1 MECCAPV
8 IGEILRLMYESTFS
22 RVANAIKF
30 KSNVK
35 ALNES
40 LERLTELKGNMSED
54 HETLLTK
61 DKPLRLKLMR
71 WQREAE
77 EVISKARLKLEER
90 VSCGMSL
97 RPRMSRKLVKIL
109 DEVKMLEKDGI
120 EFVDMLS
127 VESTPERVE
136 HVPGVSVVHQ
146 TMASNMLAKIRDG
159 LTSEKAQKIGVWGM
173 GGVGKTTLVRT
184 LNNKLREEGATQP
197 FGLVIFV
204 IVSKEFDPREVQK
217 QIAERLDI
225 DTQMEESEEKLARRI
240 YVGLMKERKF
250 LLILDDV
257 WKPIDL
263 DLLGI
268 PRTEENKGSK
278 VILTSRFLE
287 VCRSMKTDLDVRVDC
302 LLEEDAWELF
312 CKNAGDVV
320 RSDHVRK
327 IAKAVSQE
335 CGGLPLAIITVGTA
349 MRGKKNVKLWN
360 HVLSKLS
367 KSVPWI
373 KSIEEKI
380 FQPLKLSYDFLEDK
394 AKFCFLLCALFPEDY
409 SIEVTEVVRYWMAEG
424 FMEELGSQ
432 EDSMN
437 EGITTVESL
446 KDYCLL
452 EDGDRRDTVKMHDVV
467 RDFAIWIMSS
477 SQDDSHSL
485 VMSGTGLQ
493 DIRQD
498 KLAPSLRRVS
508 LMNNKLESL
517 PDLVEEFCVKTS
529 VLLLQGNFLLK
540 EVPIGFLQAFPT
552 LRILN
557 LSGTRIKSF
566 PSCSLL
572 RLFSLHSLFLR
583 DCFKLV
589 KLPSL
594 ETLAKLELL
603 DLCGTHILEFPRG
616 LEELKRF
623 RHLDLSR
630 TLHLESIPAR
640 VVSRL
645 SSLETL
651 DMTSSHY
658 RWSVQGETQK
668 GQATVEEIGCL
679 QRLQVLSIRLHSS
692 PFLLNKRNTWIKR
705 LKKFQLVV
713 GSRYILR
720 TRHDK
725 RRLTISHLNVSQ
737 VSIGW
742 LLAYTTSLALNHCQG
757 IEAMMKKLVSDNKG
771 FKNLKSLTIE
781 NVIINTNSWVE
792 MVSTNTSKQSSD
804 ILDLLPNLEELHLR
818 RVDLETF
825 SELQTHLGL
834 KLETLKIIEI
844 TMCRKLRTLLDKR
857 NFLTIP
863 NLEEIEISYC
873 DSLQNLHEALLYH
886 QPFVPNLRV
895 LKLRNLPNLVSICN
909 WGEVWE
915 CLEQVE
921 VIHCNQLNCLP
932 ISSTCGRIKKIKGE
946 LSWWERL
953 EWDDP
958 SALTTVQPF
967 FNPVR
972 EVPLLIADATT
983 QML

>member
-1 MECCAPV
+1 MECLSPI
-8 IGEILRLMYESTFS
+8 IGEILSSMYNS
-22 RVANAIKF
+22 RYSRFANAFKF

-35 ALNES
+35 ALNDS
-40 LERLTELKGNMSED
+40 LERLKELKGNMNED

-61 DKPLRLKLMR
+61 DKPLRLKLLR
-71 WQREAE
+71 WQREVE
-77 EVISKARLKLEER
+77 DVISKARLKLEER
-90 VSCGMSL
+90 VSCGCGMSL
-97 RPRMSRKLVKIL
+97 RSRLSRKLVKIL
-109 DEVKMLEKDGI
+109 NEVKMLEKDGR

-127 VESTPERVE
+127 VDSTPERVE
-136 HVPGVSVVHQ
+136 HVPGVTIVHQ
-146 TMASNMLAKIRDG
+146 TMASNILVKIRDG
-159 LTSEKAQKIGVWGM
+159 LISDKAQKIGVWGM

-184 LNNKLREEGATQP
+184 LNNKLREEAAAQP

-204 IVSKEFDPREVQK
+204 IVSKEFDLRGVQK

-225 DTQMEESEEKLARRI
+225 DTHVEESDEKLAKRI
-240 YVGLMKERKF
+240 YVGLKRERNF

-268 PRTEENKGSK
+268 PRTEENRGSK
-278 VILTSRFLE
+278 IILTSRFLE

-302 LLEEDAWELF
+302 LREEDAWELF
-312 CKNAGDVV
+312 CKNAGEVV
-320 RSDHVRK
+320 RSDHVRP
-327 IAKAVSQE
+327 IAKAVSLE

-349 MRGKKNVKLWN
+349 MGGKKNVKLWN
-360 HVLSKLS
+360 HVLTKLS

-380 FQPLKLSYDFLEDK
+380 FQPLKLSYDFLDGK
-394 AKFCFLLCALFPEDY
+394 AKSCFLLCALFPEDY
-409 SIEVTEVVRYWMAEG
+409 SIEVTELVMYWMAEG
-424 FMEELGSQ
+424 FMEEQGSH

-437 EGITTVESL
+437 EGITVVESL

-452 EDGDRRDTVKMHDVV
+452 EDGARRDTVKMHDVV

-477 SQDDSHSL
+477 SQDDCHSL

-493 DIRQD
+493 EIIQD
-498 KLAPSLRRVS
+498 KFAPSLRRVS
-508 LMNNKLESL
+508 LMYNKLEML
-517 PDLVEEFCVKTS
+517 PNLTEEYCVQAS
-529 VLLLQGNFLLK
+529 ALLLQGNYVLK
-540 EVPIGFLQAFPT
+540 EVPIGFLQAFPN

-557 LSGTRIKSF
+557 LSGTRMKSF
-566 PSCSLL
+566 PCCSLL
-572 RLFSLHSLFLR
+572 HLSSLHSLFFR
-583 DCFKLV
+583 ECFNLV
-589 KLPSL
+589 ELPSL

-603 DLCGTHILEFPRG
+603 DLCGTHITEFPRG
-616 LEELKRF
+616 LEELKSF
-623 RHLDLSR
+623 RHLNLSR

-658 RWSVQGETQK
+658 RWSVLGETQK
-668 GQATVEEIGCL
+668 GQATLEEIGCL
-679 QRLQVLSIRLHSS
+679 QRLQVLSIRVHSS

-705 LKKFQLVV
+705 LKKYQLVV

-742 LLAYTTSLALNHCQG
+742 LLASTTSLALNHCQG
-757 IEAMMKKLVSDNKG
+757 IEAMIKKLVVDNKSL
-771 FKNLKSLTIE
+771 KNLKSLTIE
-781 NVIINTNSWVE
+781 SVIINTNSWVE
-792 MVSTNTSKQSSD
+792 MVTTKASKRSSEN
-804 ILDLLPNLEELHLR
+804 LDLLPNLEELHLR
-818 RVDLETF
+818 RVDLESF

-834 KLETLKIIEI
+834 RLETLKIIEI
-844 TMCRKLRTLLDKR
+844 TMCRKLRTLLGKG

-873 DSLQNLHEALLYH
+873 DSLQNLHEAFLYH
-886 QPFVPNLRV
+886 EPFLPNLRV

-909 WGEVWE
+909 WGEAWE

-921 VIHCNQLNCLP
+921 VIHCNKLDCLP
-932 ISSTCGRIKKIKGE
+932 INSTCGRIKKIKGE

-953 EWDDP
+953 EWEDP
-958 SALTTVQPF
+958 AALINAEPF
-967 FNPVR
+967 FNPVK
-972 EVPLLIADATT
+972 EVPLLV
-983 QML
+983 LS

>member
-1 MECCAPV
+1 MECLAPV
-8 IGEILRLMYESTFS
+8 IGETLRLMYVSTFS

-35 ALNES
+35 ALNDS
-40 LERLTELKGNMSED
+40 LERLTKLKGNMSED

-97 RPRMSRKLVKIL
+97 RSRMSRKLVKIL

-159 LTSEKAQKIGVWGM
+159 LISDKTQKIGVWGM

-184 LNNKLREEGATQP
+184 LNNKLREEAATQP

-204 IVSKEFDPREVQK
+204 IVSKEFDPRGVQK

-240 YVGLMKERKF
+240 YVGLMKERNF

-268 PRTEENKGSK
+268 PRREENKGSK

-287 VCRSMKTDLDVRVDC
+287 VCRSMRTDLDVRVDC

-320 RSDHVRK
+320 RSDHVRP
-327 IAKAVSQE
+327 IAKAVSLE

-360 HVLSKLS
+360 HVL
-367 KSVPWI
+367 
-373 KSIEEKI
+373 
-380 FQPLKLSYDFLEDK
+380 
-394 AKFCFLLCALFPEDY
+394 
-409 SIEVTEVVRYWMAEG
+409 R
-424 FMEELGSQ
+424 FMEEQGSQ
-432 EDSMN
+432 EESMN
-437 EGITTVESL
+437 EGIAIVESL

-452 EDGDRRDTVKMHDVV
+452 EDGARRNTVKMHDVV

-477 SQDDSHSL
+477 SQDDCHSL

-493 DIRQD
+493 EIRQD
-498 KLAPSLRRVS
+498 KFAPSLWRVS

-517 PDLVEEFCVKTS
+517 PDLAEEYCIKAS
-529 VLLLQGNFLLK
+529 ALLLQGNSLLK
-540 EVPIGFLQAFPT
+540 EVPIGFLQAFPA

-583 DCFKLV
+583 ECFNLV
-589 KLPSL
+589 ELPSL
-594 ETLAKLELL
+594 ETFAKLELL
-603 DLCGTHILEFPRG
+603 DLCGTHIHEFPRG
-616 LEELKRF
+616 LEELKSF

-668 GQATVEEIGCL
+668 GEATVEEIGCL
-679 QRLQVLSIRLHSS
+679 QRLRVLSIRLHSS

-720 TRHDK
+720 TRYDK

-742 LLAYTTSLALNHCQG
+742 LLAYTTSLALNHCKG
-757 IEAMMKKLVSDNKG
+757 IEAMMKKLVIDNG
-771 FKNLKSLTIE
+771 SFKNLKSLTIE
-781 NVIINTNSWVE
+781 NAFINTNSWVE
-792 MVSTNTSKQSSD
+792 MVSTKTSKQSSD
-804 ILDLLPNLEELHLR
+804 MLDLLPNLEELHLR

-834 KLETLKIIEI
+834 RLETLKIIEI
-844 TMCRKLRTLLDKR
+844 TMCRKLRTLLGKR

-863 NLEEIEISYC
+863 KLEEIEISYC
-873 DSLQNLHEALLYH
+873 DSLQNLHEALLNH
-886 QPFVPNLRV
+886 EPFLPNLRV

-909 WGEVWE
+909 WGEAWE

-921 VIHCNQLNCLP
+921 VIHCYQLNCLP

-967 FNPVR
+967 FHPVR
-972 EVPLLIADATT
+972 EVPLLIADAAT